1 MTQLRPKVDLVAIV
15 SALFALVQIPTIFK
29 VLEDIDDGA
38 GGETCHLGEV
48 FNGEIW
54 ILCQRK

>member
-1 MTQLRPKVDLVAIV
+1 MTQLRPEIDLIAII
-15 SALFALVQIPTIFK
+15 SALFALIQIPTIFK
-29 VLEDIDDGA
+29 VLQDIDDGT